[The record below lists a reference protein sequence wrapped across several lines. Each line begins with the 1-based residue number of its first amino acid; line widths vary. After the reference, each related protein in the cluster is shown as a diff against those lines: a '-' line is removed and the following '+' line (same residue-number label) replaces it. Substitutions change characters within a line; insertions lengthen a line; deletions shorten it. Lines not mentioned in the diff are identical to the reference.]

1 MRTGSESFFSLW
13 RPRRR
18 MRRRMRIMG
27 RARAREGLQQ
37 GLRLVGFGEH
47 GVAAGRGV

>member
-1 MRTGSESFFSLW
+1 MRTGSGSFFSLW

-18 MRRRMRIMG
+18 MRRRMRMG
-27 RARAREGLQQ
+27 QARAREGLQQ